1 MSNELMSEKFF
12 FEKLDVYQKSLGF
25 AIDLCKVASNFH
37 YKFSRIRD
45 QLIGAG
51 ISVPLNIAEGS
62 GRKFEKEKRS
72 FYKIS
77 RTSLFECIPIL
88 EICLNLNLIDKSQHK
103 DFRGRAEEISKMLN
117 GLIRSL
123 NIS

>member
-1 MSNELMSEKFF
+1 MSNEFF
-12 FEKLDVYQKSLGF
+12 FEKLKVYRRSLDF
-25 AIDLCKVASNFH
+25 AIRICKLASSFPV
-37 YKFSRIRD
+37 KFSRIRD

-62 GRKFEKEKRS
+62 GRNSRKEKIN

-88 EICLNLNLIDKSQHK
+88 EICVSLNLVNEYGASQ
-103 DFRGRAEEISKMLN
+103 L
-117 GLIRSL
+117 
-123 NIS
+123 

>member
-1 MSNELMSEKFF
+1 MSDEFF
-12 FEKLDVYQKSLGF
+12 FENLKVYQRSLEF
-25 AIDLCKVASNFH
+25 SIKICKIASELSI
-37 YKFSRIRD
+37 KFSRIRD

-62 GRKFEKEKRS
+62 GRTSPKEKIN

-88 EICLNLNLIDKSQHK
+88 EICVSLDLIGKVI
-103 DFRGRAEEISKMLN
+103 FAELRKEDIEISKMLN
-117 GLIRSL
+117 GLIKSL
-123 NIS
+123 

>member
-1 MSNELMSEKFF
+1 MSEDFF
-12 FEKLDVYQKSLGF
+12 FEKLEVYQRSLAF
-25 AIDLCKVASNFH
+25 SIELCKIASGFSF
-37 YKFSRIRD
+37 KFSRIRD

-62 GRKFEKEKRS
+62 GRKSEKERRN

-88 EICLNLNLIDKSQHK
+88 EICQSLGLMSETQCQKYRK
-103 DFRGRAEEISKMLN
+103 EAVEISKMIS
-117 GLIRSL
+117 GLIRTL
-123 NIS
+123 

>member
-1 MSNELMSEKFF
+1 MSNEFF
-12 FEKLDVYQKSLGF
+12 FEKLNTYQRALSF
-25 AIDLCKVASNFH
+25 AIKLCRIASDFPF
-37 YKFSRIRD
+37 KFSRVKD

-62 GRKFEKEKRS
+62 GRTSPKEKVN

-88 EICLNLNLIDKSQHK
+88 EICLSLSLIDKVIFTELRNE
-103 DFRGRAEEISKMLN
+103 DIEISKMLN
-117 GLIRSL
+117 GLMKSL
-123 NIS
+123 

>member
-1 MSNELMSEKFF
+1 MSEEFF
-12 FEKLDVYQKSLGF
+12 FEKLNTYQRSLGF
-25 AIDLCKVASNFH
+25 AIRLCNIASKFPV
-37 YKFSRIRD
+37 KFSRIRD

-51 ISVPLNIAEGS
+51 ISIPLNIAEGS
-62 GRKFEKEKRS
+62 GRNSPKEKIN

-88 EICLNLNLIDKSQHK
+88 EICLNLNLIDKITFAELRKK
-103 DFRGRAEEISKMLN
+103 DTELAKMIN

-123 NIS
+123 